1 MFRITITE
9 KATGH
14 QRTSLC
20 SFGDEKA
27 ASDHVKLLKELTE
40 SPDIKLSKRHA
51 HLKLYD
57 YTVINMS
64 KRKGRN

>member
-1 MFRITITE
+1 MFKITITE
-9 KATGH
+9 KATGQ

-27 ASDHVKLLKELTE
+27 ASDHVNLLKELAG

-57 YTVINMS
+57 YAVINMS